1 MQIADFVVPLFEGK
15 ANHDK
20 ATVAFTMAVNAVGKG
35 HSAIILLMA
44 EAVSLGLPNACDD
57 IAIGE
62 PFRPLPDLLAEFL
75 AGGGR
80 VGVCSSCMIHN
91 GFTGDQMAPEY
102 EIVTAGDVVD
112 LLMAAKGSLQIS

>member
-1 MQIADFVVPLFEGK
+1 MQTADFVVPLFEGK

-20 ATVAFTMAVNAVGKG
+20 ATVAFTMAANAAGKG

-44 EAVSLGLPNACDD
+44 EAVSLGQPGACEGID
-57 IAIGE
+57 IGA
-62 PFRPLPDLLAEFL
+62 PFKPLADLLAEFR

-80 VGVCSSCMIHN
+80 IGVCSSCMIHN
-91 GFTGDQMAPEY
+91 GFTAEQMDPDY

-112 LLMAAKGSLQIS
+112 LLMAAKGSLQVS